1 MLMLL
6 HTFGECGGRFMIYTF
21 VLLFVIFACYCMY
34 VKYIHMKYDHIPGP
48 PRDSFLFGHSPAI
61 LRAMKED
68 EVIHDKFLEWHE
80 KYGPVCRFNMLH
92 FVVITVTSPEAV
104 KEFLMSSKYPKDPY
118 IYERL
123 FSFFGT
129 RFLGHGLATDTN
141 QDHWYKQRRM
151 MDPAF
156 SNLYLRGM
164 IDTFNEVAE
173 DLMEKLE
180 ELAESHTS
188 AHMHNLVNCVTLSVI
203 AKVAFGID
211 LNLLETESPFP
222 KAIEKVLNGIVYYIR
237 DPMML
242 FKPWKWK
249 FIKEVKDAIKLLR
262 KTGEKCITERKRAMR
277 NGESVPKDI
286 LTQILKSAE
295 QDQHDDLEQM
305 LDNFLTFFI
314 AGQETTANQL
324 SFAIMELGRHPEILR
339 KLRKEIDDVLGA
351 KKDIEYEDLGKLTY
365 LSQVLKETLRLYPP
379 APGTSRWV
387 AEDMVISGIHV
398 PGGAQVLM
406 NTYVTGRME
415 EFFPDPLKFDPERFH
430 PDAPKPY
437 FTYFPFALGP
447 RSCIGKT
454 FSQMEAKVVLSK
466 LVQRFEMQL
475 IPDQS
480 FDIMDTGTLRPRSG
494 VVCNIRS
501 RSLASG

>member
-1 MLMLL
+1 MLLL

-48 PRDSFLFGHSPAI
+48 PRDSHILFFEHIYCG
-61 LRAMKED
+61 R
-68 EVIHDKFLEWHE
+68 HE
-80 KYGPVCRFNMLH
+80 KYGPVCRFNGLH
-92 FVVITVTSPEAV
+92 SVSITVTSPEAA
-104 KEFLMSSKYPKDPY
+104 KEFLMSPKYPKNPHVY
-118 IYERL
+118 KRL

-129 RFLGHGLATDTN
+129 RLVPNSIVFFGNGLITDSDH
-141 QDHWYKQRRM
+141 DHWYKQRRII
-151 MDPAF
+151 DPAF
-156 SNLYLRGM
+156 NSLYLRGM
-164 IDTFNEVAE
+164 MDTFNEVAE
-173 DLMEKLE
+173 YLMEKLE
-180 ELAESHTS
+180 EMAESHTS
-188 AHMHNLVNCVTLSVI
+188 AHMHNLLNRVTLSVI

-211 LNLLETESPFP
+211 LNLLETESRFP
-222 KAIEKVLNGIVYYIR
+222 KAIETVLKGMVYCLR

-249 FIKEVKDAIKLLR
+249 FIKEVKDAIKYLR

-324 SFAIMELGRHPEILR
+324 SFAVMELGRRPEILR
-339 KLRKEIDDVLGA
+339 KLRQEIDDVLGA
-351 KKDIEYEDLGKLTY
+351 KKNIEYEDLGKLTY
-365 LSQVLKETLRLYPP
+365 LSQVLKETLRLYPT
-379 APGTSRWV
+379 APGTSRWI
-387 AEDMVISGIHV
+387 AEDIVIDGIHV
-398 PGGAQVLM
+398 PGGM
-406 NTYVTGRME
+406 STYVSGRME

>member
-1 MLMLL
+1 MIKAWYNALRLWSVQ
-6 HTFGECGGRFMIYTF
+6 GWFMIYTF

-164 IDTFNEVAE
+164 MDTFNEVAE

-242 FKPWKWK
+242 WK

-324 SFAIMELGRHPEILR
+324 SFAIMELGRHPEILK

>member
-68 EVIHDKFLEWHE
+68 E
-80 KYGPVCRFNMLH
+80 
-92 FVVITVTSPEAV
+92 
-104 KEFLMSSKYPKDPY
+104 
-118 IYERL
+118 
-123 FSFFGT
+123 
-129 RFLGHGLATDTN
+129 
-141 QDHWYKQRRM
+141 RRM

-164 IDTFNEVAE
+164 MDTFNEVAE

-242 FKPWKWK
+242 PWKWK

-324 SFAIMELGRHPEILR
+324 SFAIMELGRHPEILK

>member
-1 MLMLL
+1 SWVQSLL
-6 HTFGECGGRFMIYTF
+6 LAVVPLFMIYTF

-68 EVIHDKFLEWHE
+68 EVIHDKFLECYTHHISIS
-80 KYGPVCRFNMLH
+80 LQ
-92 FVVITVTSPEAV
+92 
-104 KEFLMSSKYPKDPY
+104 EFLMSSKYPKDPY

-164 IDTFNEVAE
+164 MDTFNEVAE

-286 LTQILKSAE
+286 LTQILKSAGKFE
-295 QDQHDDLEQM
+295 YQHDDLEQM

-324 SFAIMELGRHPEILR
+324 SFAIMELGRHPEILK